1 MGGTAGGVPPG
12 TVVVKL
18 PRNWRSDVVPRHRK
32 RDSSLYLSL
41 HGTYRHVGAILHSPR
56 SGSRNKLQQLQRGH
70 HSEWRDPRE
79 RFRIPIEIL
88 LSLAVQR
95 LRSGDTLAALSFFD
109 SPMWHIVSVL

>member
-56 SGSRNKLQQLQRGH
+56 SGSRNKLH
-70 HSEWRDPRE
+70 NSCSEAITVSGATLGRD
-79 RFRIPIEIL
+79 
-88 LSLAVQR
+88 
-95 LRSGDTLAALSFFD
+95 SGY
-109 SPMWHIVSVL
+109 P